1 MPQPAASTQE
11 KDADANYTIANTSGY
26 VKKVEVGLA
35 ESIGDS
41 GENDMF
47 LALHRT
53 APVGTIM
60 QVRNQ
65 MNDLSVFVK
74 VIGKLP
80 DTGAN
85 DKLVVKISRKA
96 YERLAA
102 IDKRFRVEVS
112 YMPQ

>member
-1 MPQPAASTQE
+1 M
-11 KDADANYTIANTSGY
+11 I
-26 VKKVEVGLA
+26 
-35 ESIGDS
+35 DS
-41 GENDMF
+41 GNSDMF

-85 DKLVVKISRKA
+85 DKVVVKISKKPTTA
-96 YERLAA
+96 LLPL
-102 IDKRFRVEVS
+102 ISVS
-112 YMPQ
+112 G